1 MSFGAAGGSMPMTSK
16 EPPERG
22 SFPLDHFGECT
33 NVMKE
38 YLECIKTN
46 RSQQQECRPLAKKYL
61 QCRMDTGLFGQDDMR
76 NLGFEDEGTERLDS
90 KNE

>member
-33 NVMKE
+33 IVMKE

-46 RSQQQECRPLAKKYL
+46 RSRQQECRPLAKKYL
-61 QCRMDTGLFGQDDMR
+61 QCRMDAGLFGQDDMS
-76 NLGFEDEGTERLDS
+76 NLGFEDEGAEKSDS
-90 KNE
+90 KKE

>member
-1 MSFGAAGGSMPMTSK
+1 MSFGAAGGSIPMASK

-33 NVMKE
+33 YVMRE

-76 NLGFEDEGTERLDS
+76 NLGFTDEEAERSDPS
-90 KNE
+90 KQ